1 MAEKEKAEAEASLLR
16 QRADTE
22 AQRLQEKSV
31 VDIALLQKQA
41 EIVKDTGKCLKEEM
55 SWEFFLEDEWTR
67 DIKTC

>member
-55 SWEFFLEDEWTR
+55 S
-67 DIKTC
+67 